1 MKRFIIIAIV
11 ALMASM
17 VCAPMAQAAS
27 EMSSSSA
34 SWSKKVVKTVVF
46 SANIH
51 CNSCKKKVVE
61 NISFEKGVLAL
72 EVSVEER
79 TVTITY
85 DPAKTDEEKLAAAL
99 KKIGFPAT
107 VVK

>member
-1 MKRFIIIAIV
+1 MKRFIIAAIV